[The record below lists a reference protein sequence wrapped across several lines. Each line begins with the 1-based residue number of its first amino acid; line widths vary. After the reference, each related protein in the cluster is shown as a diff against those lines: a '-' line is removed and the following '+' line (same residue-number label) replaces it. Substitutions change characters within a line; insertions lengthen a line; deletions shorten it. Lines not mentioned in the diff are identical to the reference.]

1 MSIKVFINSRQANN
15 SLKTGKGVYARAII
29 DYLKTKKDLEV
40 VELTNNFWSKLGL
53 WHIAT
58 ALKLRSDKNAIYF
71 DPESF
76 ITPVFVSLFTQ
87 HKVVVTIH
95 DMVAF
100 NFSKGHFLKPLL
112 VERLFLPILVKLSKI
127 KFFCVSNFTKD
138 QFCNYFKLD
147 SSRVSVTPL
156 GFNYNRTL
164 NQVNK
169 SAIVDN
175 SPKIVCVS
183 TFLERKNQLSLV
195 YEFSLIKEEIPHNL
209 YLIGGGD
216 PSYMNKVKNLIY
228 ELKLQDRV
236 FITGF
241 ISKSHKDRLIQEAEF
256 SIYPSLYEGF
266 GIPLLESVSQNTP
279 VITTKNTVM
288 QEVCEDAAIY
298 FDASKTTDLAFQ
310 IKYLAGNK
318 ELQQILLQNSR
329 RILDKYTWNNTAS
342 KVYKEF
348 KKLA

>member
-1 MSIKVFINSRQANN
+1 MSIKVFINSRQANRTK
-15 SLKTGKGVYARAII
+15 KTGKGVYARAVI
-29 DYLKTKKDLEV
+29 DYLKTKKDLDV
-40 VELTNNFWSKLGL
+40 IELKDNFWSKIGL

-58 ALKLRSDKNAIYF
+58 ALKLKLDKNAIYF

-76 ITPVFVSLFTQ
+76 ITPFFVSLMTK

-100 NFSKGHFLKPLL
+100 NFPKGHFLKPLL
-112 VERLFLPILVKLSKI
+112 VERLFLPLLVKMSKI
-127 KFFCVSNFTKD
+127 KFFCVSHFTKS
-138 QFCNYFKLD
+138 QFSKYFNLD
-147 SSRVSVTPL
+147 ESRVTVTPL
-156 GFNYNRTL
+156 GFEYNGGH
-164 NQVNK
+164 NKSK
-169 SAIVDN
+169 SAIVDT

-195 YEFSLIKEEIPHNL
+195 YEFSLVKDEIPHNL

-216 PSYMNKVKNLIY
+216 TSYVNKVQNLIY

-241 ISKSHKDRLIQEAEF
+241 ISRDHKNRLIQEAEF

-288 QEVCEDAAIY
+288 QEVCEDAALY
-298 FDASKTTDLAFQ
+298 FDPKKTTDLAFQ

-318 ELQQILLQNSR
+318 ELQQIMLDKSV
-329 RILDKYTWNNTAS
+329 RILDKYSWKNTAA
-342 KVYKEF
+342 KVYNEF

>member
-1 MSIKVFINSRQANN
+1 MSIKVFINSRQANHTK
-15 SLKTGKGVYARAII
+15 KTGKGVYARTII
-29 DYLKTKKDLEV
+29 DYLKTKSDLEV
-40 VELTNNFWSKLGL
+40 VELKDNIWSKFGL
-53 WHIAT
+53 WHLFT
-58 ALKLRSDKNAIYF
+58 AIKLRSDKNAIYF

-76 ITPVFVSLFTQ
+76 ITPFFVALFTN

-112 VERLFLPILVKLSKI
+112 VERLFLPLLVKLSKI
-127 KFFCVSNFTKD
+127 KFFCVSNFTKT
-138 QFCNYFKLD
+138 QFCEYFNLD
-147 SSRVSVTPL
+147 KSRASVTPL
-156 GFNYNRTL
+156 GFQSEMGENL
-164 NQVNK
+164 SK
-169 SAIVDN
+169 SAIVDT

-195 YEFSLIKEEIPHNL
+195 YEFSLIKDEIPHNL

-216 PSYMNKVKNLIY
+216 TSYVNKVQNLIY

-241 ISKSHKDRLIQEAEF
+241 ISKDHKNRLIQEAEF

-266 GIPLLESVSQNTP
+266 GIPLLESVSLNTP

-288 QEVCEDAAIY
+288 QEVCEDAALY
-298 FDASKTTDLAFQ
+298 FDPRKTTDLAFQ

-318 ELQQILLQNSR
+318 ELQQIMLNNSV
-329 RILDKYTWNNTAS
+329 RILDKYSWKNTAN
-342 KVYKEF
+342 KVYNEF

>member
-15 SLKTGKGVYARAII
+15 SKKTGKGVYARTII
-29 DYLKTKKDLEV
+29 DYLKTKSDLEV
-40 VELTNNFWSKLGL
+40 IELKNNFWSKIGL
-53 WHIAT
+53 WHLAT
-58 ALKLRSDKNAIYF
+58 AFKLRGDKKSIYF

-76 ITPVFVSLFTQ
+76 ITPLFVSLFTK

-100 NFSKGHFLKPLL
+100 NFAKGHFLKPLL
-112 VERLFLPILVKLSKI
+112 VERIFLPLLVRISKI
-127 KFFCVSNFTKD
+127 KFFCVSNFTKT
-138 QFCNYFKLD
+138 QFCEYFKVD
-147 SSRVSVTPL
+147 SKRVSVTPL
-156 GFNYNRTL
+156 GFEYEKDK
-164 NQVNK
+164 QSSK
-169 SAIVDN
+169 SAIVDT

-195 YEFSLIKEEIPHNL
+195 YEFSLIKDEIPHNL

-216 PSYMNKVKNLIY
+216 TSYVNKVQNLIY

-241 ISKSHKDRLIQEAEF
+241 ISKDHKNRLIQEAEF

-288 QEVCEDAAIY
+288 QEVCEDAALY
-298 FDASKTTDLAFQ
+298 FDPRKTTDLAFQ

-318 ELQQILLQNSR
+318 ELQQILLQNSQR
-329 RILDKYTWNNTAS
+329 VLDKYSWKNTAS
-342 KVYKEF
+342 KFYNEF
-348 KKLA
+348 KKLV

>member
-15 SLKTGKGVYARAII
+15 SKKTGKGVYARAII
-29 DYLKTKKDLEV
+29 DYLKTKSDLEV
-40 VELTNNFWSKLGL
+40 IELNHNFWSKLGL
-53 WHIAT
+53 WHLFV
-58 ALKLRSDKNAIYF
+58 ALKLKGDKNAIYF

-76 ITPVFVSLFTQ
+76 ITPFFVSLLTNQ
-87 HKVVVTIH
+87 KVVVTIH

-100 NFSKGHFLKPLL
+100 NFAKGHFLKPLL
-112 VERLFLPILVKLSKI
+112 IERIFLPLLVKMSKV
-127 KFFCVSNFTKD
+127 KFFCVSNFTKT
-138 QFCNYFKLD
+138 QFCNYFNLD
-147 SSRVSVTPL
+147 NARVSVTPL
-156 GFNYNRTL
+156 GFDYDSEHNSS
-164 NQVNK
+164 K
-169 SAIVDN
+169 SAIVDT

-183 TFLERKNQLSLV
+183 TFLERKNQISLV
-195 YEFSLIKEEIPHNL
+195 YEFSLIKHEIPHNL

-216 PSYMNKVKNLIY
+216 TSYVNKVQNLIY

-241 ISKSHKDRLIQEAEF
+241 ISKDHKNRLIQEAEF

-288 QEVCEDAAIY
+288 QEVCEDAALY
-298 FDASKTTDLAFQ
+298 FDPKKTTDLAFQ

-318 ELQQILLQNSR
+318 ELQQILLNNSQ
-329 RILDKYTWNNTAS
+329 RILAKYSWENTAS
-342 KVYKEF
+342 KVYNEF